1 MRCNKFEGKR
11 GIEDDIIPREDTA
24 TPNQQTWL
32 RSTTPPG
39 DFHPQPL
46 PLSISQPN
54 SNRITFRPSPSPS
67 SSHSLASHSH
77 LTTTL
82 LATYSNTSLTP
93 SPVLAEAKNSFGR
106 RSR

>member
-54 SNRITFRPSPSPS
+54 SNRITFPPFPL
-67 SSHSLASHSH
+67 SLFIPLPRLPLPLNYHPPCYI
-77 LTTTL
+77 LEY
-82 LATYSNTSLTP
+82 LADAFTRL
-93 SPVLAEAKNSFGR
+93 
-106 RSR
+106 SRGEK